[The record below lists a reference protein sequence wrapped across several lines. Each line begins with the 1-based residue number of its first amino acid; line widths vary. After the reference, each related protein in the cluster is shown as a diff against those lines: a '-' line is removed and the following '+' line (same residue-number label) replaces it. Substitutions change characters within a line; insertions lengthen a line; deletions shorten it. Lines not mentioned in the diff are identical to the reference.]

1 VHQGPRADV
10 WCFNSAAYDLPGTK
24 PHHGRIREAD
34 RQQLIAELERVYA
47 SAVKD
52 KYRLF
57 VTHHHPRPQPDLY
70 KDEPD
75 FSGMV
80 NGESLM
86 EVLTRFQFDVIFHGH
101 KHKPWCRSESVG
113 GQNPIA
119 IWCSGSFSLKLGSD
133 YEGSVANVWHLMK
146 LHGLS
151 TAENAFGV
159 VQSWAFAPGQG
170 WLPSRP
176 MYHAVDHLVPFGK
189 IADRAAIK
197 GLMKRAIN
205 DALAT
210 EPIVSWAEVCSG
222 ENDLLK
228 YQTGVTVWSIINELV
243 VEMGIRP
250 YGDQDSLDRL
260 FLSRERSAA

>member
-1 VHQGPRADV
+1 
-10 WCFNSAAYDLPGTK
+10 
-24 PHHGRIREAD
+24 
-34 RQQLIAELERVYA
+34 
-47 SAVKD
+47 
-52 KYRLF
+52 
-57 VTHHHPRPQPDLY
+57 
-70 KDEPD
+70 
-75 FSGMV
+75 
-80 NGESLM
+80 
-86 EVLTRFQFDVIFHGH
+86 
-101 KHKPWCRSESVG
+101 
-113 GQNPIA
+113 
-119 IWCSGSFSLKLGSD
+119 
-133 YEGSVANVWHLMK
+133 
-146 LHGLS
+146 
-151 TAENAFGV
+151 
-159 VQSWAFAPGQG
+159 
-170 WLPSRP
+170 